1 MEKEY
6 DLIIVGSGLY
16 GCVTAYLAHQAGWR
30 CLVIEK
36 RAFTGGNIRDE
47 IREGINVH
55 SYGPHVFHTRHQEV
69 WDFASRFTPFNH
81 FRYCPL
87 ARYGGKM
94 YNLPFNMHTFY
105 QLYGTQ
111 TPEEAAL
118 RLRQEQGLYPHP
130 RNLEEKAVSMVGRT
144 MYETLIKGYTE
155 KQWGRKATELPPFI
169 IERLPLRFTFDN
181 NYFNDPYQGVPMASY
196 SPWVDKMLEGTEVR
210 LNTDFLADKDYWMK
224 KAGHVLYTGAIDA
237 FFDYRL
243 GALEYRSLTFEHV
256 LFEQPNVQGIAVINE
271 TDSRIPYTR
280 SIEHKHFAFGTQ
292 PVSIVTHEFPQTWD
306 KDREP
311 FYPVN
316 DEKNNTL
323 YRQYHALAQRECPH
337 ITFGG
342 RLGLYRYFNMDE
354 TIKNAL
360 EQWEVLKTKLLP
372 A

>member
-47 IREGINVH
+47 VREGINVH

-155 KQWGRKATELPPFI
+155 KQWESHGTPSIHHRTPAPAFHFRQQLFQRPLSRSSHGRLLTLGGQ
-169 IERLPLRFTFDN
+169 N
-181 NYFNDPYQGVPMASY
+181 VG
-196 SPWVDKMLEGTEVR
+196 
-210 LNTDFLADKDYWMK
+210 
-224 KAGHVLYTGAIDA
+224 GHGSTV
-237 FFDYRL
+237 
-243 GALEYRSLTFEHV
+243 EYRFSRR
-256 LFEQPNVQGIAVINE
+256 QGLLDE
-271 TDSRIPYTR
+271 ESRTCLIYR
-280 SIEHKHFAFGTQ
+280 S
-292 PVSIVTHEFPQTWD
+292 D
-306 KDREP
+306 
-311 FYPVN
+311 
-316 DEKNNTL
+316 
-323 YRQYHALAQRECPH
+323 
-337 ITFGG
+337 
-342 RLGLYRYFNMDE
+342 
-354 TIKNAL
+354 
-360 EQWEVLKTKLLP
+360 
-372 A
+372 

>member
-1 MEKEY
+1 MKKEY

-16 GCVTAYLAHQAGWR
+16 GCVTAYLAHQVGWR

-36 RAFTGGNIRDE
+36 RSFVGGNIRDE
-47 IREGINVH
+47 VREGINVH
-55 SYGPHVFHTRHQEV
+55 LYGPHVFHTRYQEV
-69 WDFASRFTPFNH
+69 WDFANLFTRFNH

-118 RLRQEQGLYPHP
+118 RLRQEQGIYPHP
-130 RNLEEKAVSMVGRT
+130 RNLEEKAISMVGRT

-155 KQWGRKATELPPFI
+155 KQWGRKTTELPPFI

-181 NYFNDPYQGVPMASY
+181 NYFNDPYQGVPMAGY

-224 KAGHVLYTGAIDA
+224 KAGHILYTGAIDA

-256 LFEQPNVQGIAVINE
+256 FFERPTYKASQSSTKRTAGYL
-271 TDSRIPYTR
+271 IPEASNTSISPSARNRSPSSHTSFHKHGTKAGNLSTR
-280 SIEHKHFAFGTQ
+280 SMTK
-292 PVSIVTHEFPQTWD
+292 
-306 KDREP
+306 
-311 FYPVN
+311 
-316 DEKNNTL
+316 
-323 YRQYHALAQRECPH
+323 
-337 ITFGG
+337 
-342 RLGLYRYFNMDE
+342 E
-354 TIKNAL
+354 TIHFTGNTKNWHNGNAPTL
-360 EQWEVLKTKLLP
+360 HSEDG
-372 A
+372 

>member
-1 MEKEY
+1 MKKEY

-16 GCVTAYLAHQAGWR
+16 GCVTAYLAHQVGWR

-36 RAFTGGNIRDE
+36 RSFVGGNIRDE
-47 IREGINVH
+47 VREGINVH
-55 SYGPHVFHTRHQEV
+55 LYGPHVFHTRYQEV
-69 WDFASRFTPFNH
+69 WDFANLFTRFNH

-118 RLRQEQGLYPHP
+118 RLRQEQGIYPHP
-130 RNLEEKAVSMVGRT
+130 RNLEEKAISMVGRT

-155 KQWGRKATELPPFI
+155 KQWGRKTTELPPFI
-169 IERLPLRFTFDN
+169 IERVPLRFTFDN
-181 NYFNDPYQGVPMASY
+181 NYFNDPYQGVPMAGY

-224 KAGHVLYTGAIDA
+224 KAGHILYTGAIDA

-256 LFEQPNVQGIAVINE
+256 FFERPNVQGIAVINE

-306 KDREP
+306 KGWEP

-316 DEKNNTL
+316 DERNDTL
-323 YRQYHALAQRECPH
+323 YRQYQELAQRKCPH